1 MLSIKKIMFL
11 HEGSFSNICAVGL
24 GQNSKYHA
32 ASLGANCERRKK
44 NITNPFGMEGTK
56 WNSSITKGTNGEFF
70 LVVTTLQRSRREK
83 MRKAEGCLSS
93 ERDATAT
100 RNADTWKH
108 ITDKHLRGS

>member
-1 MLSIKKIMFL
+1 
-11 HEGSFSNICAVGL
+11 
-24 GQNSKYHA
+24 
-32 ASLGANCERRKK
+32 
-44 NITNPFGMEGTK
+44 MEGTK